1 MAVVSV
7 AEPVEAAF
15 FCSKISSTSNSI
27 FSIIGLF
34 CGVVGGIGKSFL
46 KVRQHSSLFYSQ
58 FLTSLSLSKTFA

>member
-34 CGVVGGIGKSFL
+34 CGVVGGISSTGYLSERCVSCPYL
-46 KVRQHSSLFYSQ
+46 VITKVN
-58 FLTSLSLSKTFA
+58 